1 LTQLSKA
8 YAPSRYGQLHYRIA
22 QAAPNASAPPL
33 LCLHQTPSS
42 GKEWLPVIPALSR
55 NRVVIAADNPGYGM
69 SDAPPEPVTIE
80 DFAAVMADLMSYLAD
95 RGDIPPG
102 PFDVIGYHTGSVV
115 ATELA
120 RSLPD
125 RVRKAVLFGLAAYP
139 EEQRMEKLRTLRDK
153 FPVPDR
159 TLRHVEQ
166 QWALMQSLIDERM
179 DAETMHMAM
188 AESLALGS
196 RLPWGY
202 VAVYKYDF
210 LGAMPQVQQPVLIM
224 NPEDDLHEV
233 TLRTAGGYPNGSRF
247 DMPGVAHGVLTI
259 EHDAVVA
266 RIEEFLAL

>member
-1 LTQLSKA
+1 MSQITKA

-22 QAAPNASAPPL
+22 RSDGDLSAPPL

-42 GKEWLPVIPALSR
+42 GKEWLPIMPALSR
-55 NRVVIAADNPGYGM
+55 NRVVIATDNPGYGM

-80 DFAAVMADLMSYLAD
+80 DFAGVMADLMTRLAES
-95 RGDIPPG
+95 GEIPSG

-125 RVRKAVLFGLAAYP
+125 RVRKAVVFGLAAYP
-139 EEQRMEKLRTLRDK
+139 EELRAEKLRTLRDK

-159 TLRHVEQ
+159 SLRHVERH
-166 QWALMQSLIDERM
+166 WSLVQSLIDERM
-179 DAETMHMAM
+179 TAEAMHIAM

-202 VAVYKYDF
+202 VAVYRYDF

-224 NPEDDLHEV
+224 NPQDDLHEV
-233 TLRTAGGYPNGSRF
+233 TLRTAGGFPNGRRV

-259 EHDAVVA
+259 EHDTVVA
-266 RIEEFLAL
+266 RIEEFLAE